1 MFKKF
6 KKLALGC
13 AVALGL
19 CAPALAQEAT
29 SSIDLSAATEQVTA
43 MKTAIVSW
51 ISTNAPTLVLIL
63 GAALVITLIFVGY
76 GWITRASKKAK

>member
-6 KKLALGC
+6 KKFALGL

-19 CAPALAQEAT
+19 CAPAVAQDA
-29 SSIDLSAATEQVTA
+29 SGSIDLTAATEQVTA
-43 MKTAIVSW
+43 MKTALVSW

-63 GAALVITLIFVGY
+63 GAALVVTLIFVGY

>member
-6 KKLALGC
+6 KKFVLGL

-19 CAPALAQEAT
+19 CAPAVAQEVS

-43 MKTAIVSW
+43 MKTALVGW
-51 ISTNAPTLVLIL
+51 ISTNAPVLVGIL
-63 GAALVITLIFVGY
+63 AAALVITLIFVGY
-76 GWITRASKKAK
+76 GWITRGAKKAK